1 MREAGPTQ
9 GAERQA
15 DKVARWTARPR
26 LSQFVRF
33 TIIATPVILSVL
45 FTIFMGRAFPPEE
58 LGMGR
63 WTWVAAVFIMANL
76 LLFVLGRLARR
87 LTPLVGLMKLT
98 LVFPDHAPSRSKALL
113 RQSNSRSM
121 LRAIDAAKL
130 RGDDSEKTLHS
141 DYLVQL
147 LSDINKHDRLT
158 RGHSE
163 RVRAYAEL
171 LGEELGLNDA
181 DMDKL
186 RWSALLHDVGKL
198 SVRPEILNKDG
209 RPTDE
214 EWAELQGHPAA
225 AMEYLEPLKP
235 WLGEWVHSADQHH
248 CRWDGDGYPSDLAGT
263 DISLAGRIVAIADAY
278 DVMTSARSY
287 KKPLSAELARQEL
300 TDCAGRQF
308 DPTLVR
314 AFLHVGL
321 GELKAVAGPWAWLA
335 NLTGSAQ
342 LPVPITSAVTGA
354 AWTAAVA
361 TVGFVAAGSAV
372 PTETEG
378 PFAFVPP
385 PVVDVVESTTTTEP
399 PVTTTVVPSSAGPTT
414 VAPTTTI
421 ATTTS
426 TSTTAAPTTT
436 TVAPASV
443 TTLPPNRPPSIAAAE
458 RTIDEDTPL
467 GGIVLSATIT
477 DPEGQAVSASIVGGD
492 PEGSFAL
499 SSSGVITVAKLLDF
513 EAISEYP
520 LVISATDGQA
530 STNKVVVITI
540 ADVDEKPTATGSLL
554 ATWEDSSDRV
564 DLTTKVSDPEGGT
577 LTWNIPATT
586 ENGGTLT
593 ERDGVVSYTP
603 ALNFTGSDRFSY
615 TVSDAAG
622 NTSTP
627 ASVSLVVYATNDAPV
642 GYNDSFTT
650 AEDTSFVTGDATA
663 NDVDVDDGLDVTTT
677 AIQMMPLNGIAVSNG
692 DGTFTYA
699 PDANFN
705 GVDSFTYTVR
715 DTEGLSTSPATVTI
729 TVNSVNDTPLA
740 ANDAVTTAEDAA
752 IITGDVT
759 ANDTDIDDG
768 LDITTITIDSP
779 ATNGTAA
786 SNGDG
791 TFTYTPN
798 ADYNGVDTFTYTIA
812 DNTGT
817 PSAPATVTITV
828 TAEND
833 PPVANDDGTAAEAA
847 FTTTEDTAF
856 ITGDVTANDTDV
868 DSTLDP
874 TTAAVATDPADGTAV
889 SNGDGTFTYTPR
901 AEFSGTDTFTY
912 TVSDTDGQAST
923 PATVTITVT
932 LVNDPP
938 IASDNSFTTIEDTP
952 FTTGDATAND
962 TDIDSTLD
970 PTTAAVESQ
979 ASNGTA
985 VSNGDGTFTYTP
997 NANFNGVDTFTY
1009 TVSDT
1014 DGAASAAATIT
1025 INVTAENDA
1034 PVANDDGTA
1043 GGADFTTPE
1052 DTAFTTGDVAA
1063 NDTDIDDGLD
1073 VTTIAIDT
1081 NPSHGNVSSNND
1093 GTFEYTPDLNYN
1105 GTDTFTY
1112 TIADNTG
1119 TPSAPAT
1126 VTITIIS
1133 ENDLPTAADDTL
1145 TIDHNTSGNIDPRT
1159 NDSDPDGLPL
1169 TVVAVSTP
1177 SNGTAVIEANGTVTY
1192 THNGSKVFTDSF
1204 TYDIEDA
1211 DGAPAT
1217 ATIDITITPPPDADA
1232 IAAAFDNC
1240 PYHFNPMQ
1248 FDTDGDGA
1256 GDVCDPFPTVT
1267 STGAFTG
1274 TGQLIGEGND
1284 RTFSLDVGD
1293 VDLDGDLDLVFGVR
1307 SDGTTVWLNDGT
1319 GTFINTGQSLGSG
1332 DVDAVVLADLDGD
1345 GDPGMIIAN
1354 KTGGNTI
1361 WGNDGTGTYI
1371 NTGQSLGNADTAA
1384 IAVGDVDLDGD
1395 LDVIFGNIGAANTL
1409 WLNDGNGFFTDS
1421 GQNLGNNDGLG
1432 VAVGDFDNDG
1442 DLDLAFAHLNE
1453 DNTILLNNGSGVFTN
1468 SGQALGS
1475 SESHDVAAAD
1485 LDGDG
1490 DLDLVFA
1497 EDKDFD
1503 TVWLNDGFGVFT
1515 DTQQSLGLGHSH
1527 AVSLGDVDGDGDID
1541 IFFGDHISF
1550 NTVFIND
1557 GSASFTTFFQAPG
1570 EEKTEDIILGDLNG
1584 DGRLDGATANDN
1596 EEASIWLNN

>member
-130 RGDDSEKTLHS
+130 RGDDSDKTLHS

-171 LGEELGLNDA
+171 LGEELGLNDE

-768 LDITTITIDSP
+768 LDITTITIDTP

-817 PSAPATVTITV
+817 PSAPATVTIT
-828 TAEND
+828 
-833 PPVANDDGTAAEAA
+833 
-847 FTTTEDTAF
+847 
-856 ITGDVTANDTDV
+856 
-868 DSTLDP
+868 
-874 TTAAVATDPADGTAV
+874 
-889 SNGDGTFTYTPR
+889 
-901 AEFSGTDTFTY
+901 
-912 TVSDTDGQAST
+912 
-923 PATVTITVT
+923 
-932 LVNDPP
+932 
-938 IASDNSFTTIEDTP
+938 
-952 FTTGDATAND
+952 
-962 TDIDSTLD
+962 
-970 PTTAAVESQ
+970 
-979 ASNGTA
+979 
-985 VSNGDGTFTYTP
+985 
-997 NANFNGVDTFTY
+997 
-1009 TVSDT
+1009 
-1014 DGAASAAATIT
+1014 
-1025 INVTAENDA
+1025 
-1034 PVANDDGTA
+1034 
-1043 GGADFTTPE
+1043 
-1052 DTAFTTGDVAA
+1052 
-1063 NDTDIDDGLD
+1063 
-1073 VTTIAIDT
+1073 
-1081 NPSHGNVSSNND
+1081 
-1093 GTFEYTPDLNYN
+1093 
-1105 GTDTFTY
+1105 
-1112 TIADNTG
+1112 
-1119 TPSAPAT
+1119 
-1126 VTITIIS
+1126 IIS
-1133 ENDLPTAADDTL
+1133 ENDLPTAVDDTL